1 MLLSLF
7 IFIYT
12 LLGMQIFAGQ
22 FLPSSITGIR
32 QSFDTFFDACFSV
45 FQVLTVENWNDLET
59 LVLTS
64 QTGVASVFYLL
75 SWIFIG
81 NWILLNLLQAI
92 LLDGF
97 DQDSDVFN
105 KDE

>member
-1 MLLSLF
+1 M
-7 IFIYT
+7 
-12 LLGMQIFAGQ
+12 
-22 FLPSSITGIR
+22 SITGIR
-32 QSFDTFFDACFSV
+32 QNFDTFENGIFSV
-45 FQVLTVENWNDLET
+45 FQVLTAENWNDIET

-64 QTGVASVFYLL
+64 TTGVIGVLYLI

-97 DQDSDVFN
+97 D
-105 KDE
+105 KDANFDE